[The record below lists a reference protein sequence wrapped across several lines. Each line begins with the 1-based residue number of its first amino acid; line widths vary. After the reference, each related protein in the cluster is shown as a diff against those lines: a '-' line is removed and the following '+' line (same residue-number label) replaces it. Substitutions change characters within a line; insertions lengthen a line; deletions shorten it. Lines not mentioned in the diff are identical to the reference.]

1 MVNDTS
7 SPEVEE
13 LMKAFESMSTV
24 VKFANTTLAS
34 GDIGAARLIYVE
46 ALELFTKLRNDR
58 GVSIVNNN
66 LGNVHTLQAGE
77 KAAAAA
83 AARDPAKAKE
93 LMDDAQFLYKDAAM
107 NYQLAIDDAEMLCAA
122 VMQQQHQNGG
132 SPLPGGEESKFN
144 EHGAGAVHKPPH
156 GGDVEAGSSDVPDVQ
171 DDDDSTSDKA
181 LYRQL
186 ANRKFNLS
194 LCLAAQGNS
203 AVALGGAPDPIAI
216 AKARKLMQESVQ
228 LTSSGGAGVDN
239 NSSDAKNDV
248 RRFGYLLELAAL
260 ERGQQGRSR
269 EAGEALDAAEE
280 IVERYAAVDPS
291 GGPQAVVAA
300 SMAAPLDPPVQI
312 LQQRLRHARAAH
324 CVSGGYPEA
333 AIEHYTQAL
342 VGTGDKM
349 DPSVARSSLM
359 GLRDLASGGNN
370 YGRHFPSD
378 LLVALSLPPGAG
390 KDPEALT
397 SQIDFALERVKKE
410 EKTTPNPDVDLC
422 FVMDCTGSVR
432 SGHVEDPP
440 PRCKEHVKQQESF
453 SGYRRV
459 RSCCTII
466 LRRGTGFLLPRRLV
480 SG

>member
-34 GDIGAARLIYVE
+34 GDINAAELIYIE
-46 ALELFTKLRNDR
+46 ALTLFTKLENDR

-66 LGNVHTLQAGE
+66 LGNVRTLQAGE
-77 KAAAAA
+77 LAAAAA
-83 AARDPAKAKE
+83 TERNPAKARD
-93 LMDDAQFLYKDAAM
+93 LMDQAQNLYKDAAT
-107 NYQLAIDDAEMLCAA
+107 NYQLAINDADMLCAA
-122 VMQQQHQNGG
+122 KIQRNNGD
-132 SPLPGGEESKFN
+132 SPLPGEEAKFN
-144 EHGAGAVHKPPH
+144 EHGAAAGKAPH
-156 GGDVEAGSSDVPDVQ
+156 GDVEAGSAAVTDIQ

-186 ANRKFNLS
+186 ANRKFNLA

-203 AVALGGAPDPIAI
+203 AVHLRGATDSAAI
-216 AKARKLMQESVQ
+216 AKARKLMQESIQ
-228 LTSSGGAGVDN
+228 LTSSGGAGVD

-269 EAGEALDAAEE
+269 EAGQALDAAEE
-280 IVERYAAVDPS
+280 IVDRYAAVDPN
-291 GGPQAVVAA
+291 GGPQAVVAKA
-300 SMAAPLDPPVQI
+300 MAAPLDPPVQI
-312 LQQRLRHARAAH
+312 LQQRLLNARADH
-324 CVSGGYPEA
+324 CVSAGYPEA

-349 DPSVARSSLM
+349 DPSVARSSLI
-359 GLRDLASGGNN
+359 GLRSLASGDSS

-397 SQIDFALERVKKE
+397 SQIDIALERVEKE
-410 EKTTPNPDVDLC
+410 TARTLPGTGGSAGKTDVDLC

-432 SGHVEDPP
+432 KLGHVEPSP
-440 PRCKEHVKQQESF
+440 ARCEKKNM
-453 SGYRRV
+453 
-459 RSCCTII
+459 RSSD
-466 LRRGTGFLLPRRLV
+466 RKRGG
-480 SG
+480 